1 MCSLPSTKL
10 NWAGSCAFIPIEQ
23 GIIKHCIGC
32 YDIWKPFHWLIFILL
47 INGLE
52 RGNTNWQNWCIWPS
66 NSFFV
71 FPYLIW
77 MWYFHIWS
85 NLRFFREIRRGWSNQ
100 HILQNQG
107 AYPKQLL
114 HKILPPLGIGPYLVT
129 QGWGEQI
136 LSYYGIRYSPQS
148 PPLLLCPYKVW
159 KYEGRRM
166 LNNSGVRYGPLKGY
180 FLIS

>member
-85 NLRFFREIRRGWSNQ
+85 KLRFFREIRRGWSNQ

-107 AYPKQLL
+107 SYPKQLL
-114 HKILPPLGIGPYLVT
+114 HKILPPPLGDRPLFGNTGLGGTNLKLLWHKILAPVPTTLVMPL
-129 QGWGEQI
+129 WGMKIWGQENVKQPWHKI
-136 LSYYGIRYSPQS
+136 WTP
-148 PPLLLCPYKVW
+148 
-159 KYEGRRM
+159 
-166 LNNSGVRYGPLKGY
+166 
-180 FLIS
+180 